1 MAKHFDL
8 QSNYQPAG
16 DQPKAIEQLVKG
28 IGAGLASQTLL
39 GVTGSGKTFTMANVV
54 QQLQRPTIVMA
65 HNKTLAA
72 QLYGEFKE
80 FFPNNAVEYFVSYY
94 DYYQPEAYVPS
105 SDTFIEKDAQVNDHI
120 EQMRLS
126 ATKALLERPD
136 CLVVSTVSSIY
147 GLGDPQSYFKMI
159 MHLSR
164 GEIID
169 QRGILR
175 QLAEL
180 QYTRNDIDFKR
191 GTYRVRG
198 DVIDVFPADS
208 DALALRVELFDE
220 ELLQDSYKNFQIKT
234 LKPFKIKKSLTDA
247 LNQLTSITKNILNKK
262 EFPLILGGE
271 HSITPGI
278 IKAFSQKYK
287 KITILQI
294 DAHADLRDG
303 YEGEKFSHASAMRR
317 CLDFKNI
324 EIVSFGIRNL
334 CCDEYK
340 YYKSISKRMKI
351 FWGKDM
357 GNWNLNT
364 LKKMIKNKNVYIT
377 FDLDGFDS
385 SLMSATGTPEPG
397 GLFWNDAMRILKI
410 TSENSNIVG
419 ADINELAPKKN
430 LHACDFI
437 AAKLAYKILS
447 YKFRK

>member
-1 MAKHFDL
+1 MTFLSPVSGFLGLAKKNKSKNCVWVVPFGL
-8 QSNYQPAG
+8 EKSVSYGSGTKNG
-16 DQPKAIEQLVKG
+16 PKAILK
-28 IGAGLASQTLL
+28 ASHQ
-39 GVTGSGKTFTMANVV
+39 
-54 QQLQRPTIVMA
+54 
-65 HNKTLAA
+65 
-72 QLYGEFKE
+72 
-80 FFPNNAVEYFVSYY
+80 
-94 DYYQPEAYVPS
+94 
-105 SDTFIEKDAQVNDHI
+105 
-120 EQMRLS
+120 
-126 ATKALLERPD
+126 
-136 CLVVSTVSSIY
+136 
-147 GLGDPQSYFKMI
+147 
-159 MHLSR
+159 
-164 GEIID
+164 
-169 QRGILR
+169 
-175 QLAEL
+175 
-180 QYTRNDIDFKR
+180 
-191 GTYRVRG
+191 
-198 DVIDVFPADS
+198 
-208 DALALRVELFDE
+208 VELFDE

-234 LKPFKIKKSLTDA
+234 LKPFKIKKKLTDA
-247 LNQLTSITKNILNKK
+247 LNQLTIITKNILNKK

-317 CLDFKNI
+317 CLDYKNI

-334 CCDEYK
+334 CSDEYK
-340 YYKSISKRMKI
+340 YYKSIPKRMKI

-437 AAKLAYKILS
+437 AAKLAYKIIS